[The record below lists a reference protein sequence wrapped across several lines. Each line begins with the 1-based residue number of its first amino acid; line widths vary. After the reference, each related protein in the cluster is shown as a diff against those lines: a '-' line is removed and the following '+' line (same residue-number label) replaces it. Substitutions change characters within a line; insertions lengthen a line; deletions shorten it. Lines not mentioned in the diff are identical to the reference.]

1 MMEVRRA
8 GEIPTFDTRSEANDK
23 VDREKR
29 YKQILEVMRYC
40 KSLFGECALTAKQIA
55 EYMRLK
61 GEIPTNERNFVSP
74 RLTELMAKGIVEPA
88 GKVKCR
94 WTGRTVTAYRIREE
108 ANNGRIGGI
117 QH

>member
-1 MMEVRRA
+1 MRERQP
-8 GEIPTFDTRSEANDK
+8 GENTPAETRHDANES

-29 YKQILEVMRYC
+29 YKQILEVMRYY
-40 KSLFGECALTAKQIA
+40 KSLFGECGMTAKQIA

-74 RLTELMAKGIVEPA
+74 RMTELTAKGIVEPA

-94 WTGRTVTAYRIREE
+94 WTGRTVTAYRLRKE
-108 ANNGRIGGI
+108 A
-117 QH
+117 